1 MENKE
6 PLFDFLEDV
15 VGQLEVKPTEQAR
28 ELHLKAMN
36 QQLMVQANQLS
47 RRRMLKGLGGALM
60 IAVVL
65 GGLIW
70 FFFNYLDQNSQQP
83 QTQSYTTISQN
94 PTNSAGNTTEQTSP
108 LSKTSGTNTYS
119 GSNSKSIQK
128 EDQKASTNTLATTNL
143 NKDNNPSQSNL
154 HTSSST
160 TISQHLSSSN
170 IVSSPSKSTSFTS
183 ADAKQPTFLYENNQ
197 ETKTGLGTTQNNNL
211 RPKYDTRLP
220 ARQAKFDLLNAK
232 IKQKKSSHL
241 KLAPLK
247 FRPSD
252 TLVETNKPNIKARN
266 TFTDF
271 AIGAHYTPEFMF
283 NTLDQ
288 SNKLVNNAGLE
299 VAWVKGPYSIRT
311 GIGISIATGV
321 TALGY
326 NYNDFLGMTKK
337 LDSVAFTY
345 DAQGRKIIP
354 SWYYSDKMV
363 YDTALLTLTNEITK
377 RYTYL
382 QFPLILGY
390 DFHQGKKLA
399 FGFRAG
405 PILQVLIDEKGLN
418 SDPGAGDNLVVSI
431 NQLTPDRMATHWQAL
446 LGINS
451 SLMLSKRFKLELE
464 PHLKYYF
471 NSVYEKTATT
481 SKPWSVELR
490 TALIIKL

>member
-6 PLFDFLEDV
+6 PLFDFLENV

-28 ELHLKAMN
+28 DLHLKAMN
-36 QQLMVQANQLS
+36 QQLMLQAQQRS
-47 RRRMLKGLGGALM
+47 QRRILKGLGGAIL
-60 IAVVL
+60 IVL
-65 GGLIW
+65 LLAGLNWLLFSHSDKPNLQLKHHSAAI
-70 FFFNYLDQNSQQP
+70 N
-83 QTQSYTTISQN
+83 SQN
-94 PTNSAGNTTEQTSP
+94 PTNSANTNSEINS
-108 LSKTSGTNTYS
+108 LSKTSSTNTTLQNKPVS
-119 GSNSKSIQK
+119 TKQQDT
-128 EDQKASTNTLATTNL
+128 EASTNINTPTIPTAVTNPAQSQTLKSSIITASTPSF
-143 NKDNNPSQSNL
+143 NPYRISAQIDPS
-154 HTSSST
+154 
-160 TISQHLSSSN
+160 TISNPNTKQSTPLTTTRAETAAITNTNQNKGKLPWHGLSL
-170 IVSSPSKSTSFTS
+170 P
-183 ADAKQPTFLYENNQ
+183 
-197 ETKTGLGTTQNNNL
+197 L
-211 RPKYDTRLP
+211 RKAYLDITY
-220 ARQAKFDLLNAK
+220 AT
-232 IKQKKSSHL
+232 IKQKKNAQL

-252 TLVETNKPNIKARN
+252 TIVETIKPNIKARN
-266 TFTDF
+266 TFSDF
-271 AIGAHYTPEFMF
+271 AIGVHYTPEFMF

-299 VAWVKGPYSIRT
+299 VTWVKGPYSIRT

-326 NYNDFLGMTKK
+326 DYNDYLGTTKK
-337 LDSVAFTY
+337 LDSVAFAY
-345 DAQGRKIIP
+345 DTQGRKIIP
-354 SWYYSDKMV
+354 SWYYSDKVV
-363 YDTALLTLTNEITK
+363 YDTALLSLTNEISK

-405 PILQVLIDEKGLN
+405 PVLQVLIKEDELKN
-418 SDPGAGDNLVVSI
+418 DPGAGDNLVVSI

-451 SLMLSKRFKLELE
+451 SLMLSKRIRLELE